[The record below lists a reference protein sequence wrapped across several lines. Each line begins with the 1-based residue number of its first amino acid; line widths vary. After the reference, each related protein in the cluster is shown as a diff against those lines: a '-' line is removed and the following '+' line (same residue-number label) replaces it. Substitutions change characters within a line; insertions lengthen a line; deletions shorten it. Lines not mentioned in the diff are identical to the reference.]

1 MVYNILDYGA
11 VPDGLTKATKAIQAA
26 IDDCTKTGGQ
36 VLVPSGRFLS
46 GSLHLKSDVDLHLEQ
61 GAVLISSLEQEDMID
76 FAREYEDDN
85 ADVGWDGGCF
95 LFARHGKNI
104 QISGSGTIDGQ
115 GRLVFEDDNADN
127 GFHEC
132 PLFVTGFRPRTSFLE
147 DIENLTIQDV
157 T

>member
-11 VPDGLTKATKAIQAA
+11 VPDGITKATKAIQAA

-46 GSLHLKSDVDLHLEQ
+46 GSLHLKSDVDLLLEQ

-85 ADVGWDGGCF
+85 ADVGWDLSLIHICLPVYKSALYYCKGCSRCLNTDWRRHW
-95 LFARHGKNI
+95 LF
-104 QISGSGTIDGQ
+104 Q
-115 GRLVFEDDNADN
+115 
-127 GFHEC
+127 
-132 PLFVTGFRPRTSFLE
+132 
-147 DIENLTIQDV
+147 
-157 T
+157 